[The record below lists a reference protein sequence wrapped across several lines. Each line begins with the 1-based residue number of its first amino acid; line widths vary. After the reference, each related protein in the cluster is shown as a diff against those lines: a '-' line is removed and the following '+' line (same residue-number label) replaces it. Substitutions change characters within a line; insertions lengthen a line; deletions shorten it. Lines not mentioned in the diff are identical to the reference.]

1 MKFYRIFCTI
11 KQQPYIDYYSYHYR
25 RGEDLKRIHYSWVIL
40 SITFFSIISAG
51 IVRSSSGVFIVPF
64 ENEFGWDRSMI
75 SFAFATSLF
84 LYGISG
90 PFMAA
95 LIESIG
101 LKKMMI
107 SAMLTLVVGV
117 LLTYIMEKPWQLI
130 FIWGIIIGLGSGLFL
145 TVLSPYV
152 ANRWFEKRRGLAVGI
167 LTAATATGQLIL
179 LPILAI
185 ILETHSWRWAI
196 SLILILSLVMLI
208 VILLFMKNSPVEM
221 GILPYGQDKEKVA
234 TYIRHSTSRK
244 NPISTAFQALF
255 EAVKVKEFWLLS
267 GSFFICGLSTSGL
280 IGTHFI
286 SYCIGFGF
294 TAVAAASLLSF
305 MGIFD
310 LIGTT
315 LSGWLSDRFDNRW
328 LLFWYYALRGASLVF
343 LPFALSDG
351 SMTFLIIFSIFYGL
365 DWIATV
371 PPTINISRQVFG
383 MEKSVVIYGWIFAA
397 HQAGS
402 AVAAGG
408 AGIIYSLFNS
418 YTWAFVLAGVFCVLA
433 SLFVIVIKKQK
444 VEVEMEQNLRA

>member
-1 MKFYRIFCTI
+1 M
-11 KQQPYIDYYSYHYR
+11 
-25 RGEDLKRIHYSWVIL
+25 
-40 SITFFSIISAG
+40 ITFFSIIAAG

-64 ENEFGWDRSMI
+64 ENEFGWDRSTI

-95 LIESIG
+95 LIEAIG

-107 SAMLTLVVGV
+107 LAMTTLVVGV
-117 LLTYIMEKPWQLI
+117 LLTFIMEKPWQLLL
-130 FIWGIIIGLGSGLFL
+130 IWGIIIGLGSGLFL
-145 TVLSPYV
+145 TVLSPYI

-167 LTAATATGQLIL
+167 LTASTATGQLIL
-179 LPILAI
+179 LPVLAI
-185 ILETHSWRWAI
+185 IIESHSWKWAMG
-196 SLILILSLVMLI
+196 LILILSTIMLVI
-208 VILLFMKNSPVEM
+208 ILLFMKNSPGEI
-221 GILPYGQDKEKVA
+221 GILPYGQEEAKQIQQIAPK
-234 TYIRHSTSRK
+234 K
-244 NPISTAFQALF
+244 NPIIIAFQTLF
-255 EAVKVKEFWLLS
+255 EAVKVKEFWLLA

-294 TAVAAASLLSF
+294 TAVTAASMLSF
-305 MGIFD
+305 MGVFD

-328 LLFWYYALRGASLVF
+328 LLFWYYSLRGASLVF
-343 LPFALSDG
+343 LPFALDNG
-351 SMTFLIIFSIFYGL
+351 SLMFLIIFSVFYGL

-383 MEKSVVIYGWIFAA
+383 IEKSVVVYGWIFAA

-408 AGIIYSLFNS
+408 AGIIYKVFNS
-418 YTWAFVLAGVFCVLA
+418 YTWAFVLAGGFCLLA
-433 SLFVIVIKKQK
+433 SLFVIVLKKQK
-444 VEVEMEQNLRA
+444 IVLE